1 MSLLLELIH
10 SFSPRPLLCLL
21 LANSV
26 IPDQNDR
33 YRGVSWEAERI
44 KTVKHGEICVKP
56 MELSSVKTA
65 FW

>member
-44 KTVKHGEICVKP
+44 KTVKHGKFV
-56 MELSSVKTA
+56 
-65 FW
+65 